1 MLPFHFNLYKSL
13 QKHNWPKSW
22 MVFSKKLA
30 KHLQQAANRFQTVT
44 YQFPFIAKLLIL
56 RCQAVARVPAV
67 IKPMFSSPSSVTT
80 KKIGKAMIRLRSKK
94 ATIWQYYIK
103 AENCS
108 SKINLIYG
116 ESDCLLKLLLIL
128 FHLPLLSLQ
137 LLHKASQVGNFI
149 LNLDVIFS
157 PAVILNTNVNLLQHL
172 SIPLLRPHL
181 LL

>member
-13 QKHNWPKSW
+13 QKHDWPKSW
-22 MVFSKKLA
+22 MVLSKKLA
-30 KHLQQAANRFQTVT
+30 KHIQQAANRFQTVT

-56 RCQAVARVPAV
+56 G
-67 IKPMFSSPSSVTT
+67 KTSM
-80 KKIGKAMIRLRSKK
+80 KKNVFLSGIAERRIGKAMIRLRSKK

-149 LNLDVIFS
+149 LNLDISFS
-157 PAVILNTNVNLLQHL
+157 PAVILCKCEPSPTSFYSSSSQPSSPSLAG
-172 SIPLLRPHL
+172 R
-181 LL
+181 